1 MHVRTE
7 SVAALLASL
16 ALLAAACSSDTGA
29 SARDHKEA
37 VPVTVATVVQ
47 RDIPVQL
54 RAIGNVEPYS
64 TVSVKSQ
71 VEGQLAEVHFDEGQR
86 VKQRDLLFTIDP
98 RPFEAALRQ
107 AEATVARDAAE
118 ARNAQVDAKRRTQL
132 LAQGFVSRD
141 EYDQSQTKAAS
152 SAAAV
157 KADEAAVENARL
169 QLQYC
174 YIRSPIDG
182 RVGQLLVHAGNVVK
196 ANDTLLAV
204 INQVHPIYVSFS
216 VPEQQLPQV
225 RQRAAQGKLAVQA
238 FVPQHVDVPVVGELS
253 FINNTVDT
261 TTGTVL
267 LKALF
272 QNDDE
277 TLWPGQFV
285 DVAVTLAVQRDAVLV
300 PAEAIQ
306 VGQQGQ
312 YVFVVATDGSAEVR
326 SVVPGDRIASE
337 IVVSQGLTAG
347 ERVVTDGQ
355 IRLAPGLKVQIKDE
369 TGGDHRATPGT
380 AR

>member
-1 MHVRTE
+1 MPVRTE
-7 SVAALLASL
+7 AVAALLASL
-16 ALLAAACSSDTGA
+16 ALLIAACSSD
-29 SARDHKEA
+29 SAAPGRDHKDA
-37 VPVTVATVVQ
+37 VPVTVATAVQ

-64 TVSVKSQ
+64 TVAVKSQ
-71 VEGQLAEVHFDEGQR
+71 VEGQLAQVHFAEGQG
-86 VKQRDLLFTIDP
+86 VKRGNLLFTIDP

-107 AEATVARDAAE
+107 AEATVARDTAE
-118 ARNAQVDAKRRTQL
+118 ARNAAVDAKRRTQL

-174 YIRSPIDG
+174 YIHSPIDG
-182 RVGQLLVHAGNVVK
+182 RVGQLLVHAGNVVE

-216 VPEQQLPQV
+216 VPEQQLPQI
-225 RQRAAQGKLAVQA
+225 RQRAGAGKLAVQA
-238 FVPQHVDVPVVGELS
+238 FVPQHGGSPVVGELS

-285 DVAVTLAVQRDAVLV
+285 DVAVTLAVQHDAVLV

-312 YVFVVATDGSAEVR
+312 YVFVVAADDSAEVR
-326 SVVPGDRIASE
+326 AVVPGDRIAAE
-337 IVVSQGLTAG
+337 IVVTQGLTAG

-355 IRLAPGLKVQIKDE
+355 IRLAPGLKVQIKDG
-369 TGGDHRATPGT
+369 TGSQHPTPAAGK
-380 AR
+380 